1 MGTTAAAHTERE
13 RLTRPAPAIEQ
24 DQECW
29 QREDCLRVGGDG
41 GPGRQAGAPQ
51 RTLPR
56 QIAQSQRRRHHAER
70 GDEAVVFDVPEPQLT
85 RPKRHQTDHEQHAPG
100 RPKAQ
105 MPAALQNGRHIDH
118 ARDHAHHG
126 DRHVRSQAQGA
137 QPVRQGVPGQ
147 SVQRLLP
154 DIRIGLQRLCGKQ
167 MQLQEGIASVGFLP
181 EQPEEDTAQRNERP
195 GRQPRRPAAPGA
207 GQPRLWRRQRHDDDR
222 QGQPKPHRPTHPA
235 QIVPHPEPRRRPD
248 RRTGRSPRRL
258 GRPEKKPP
266 LPSAFATRSI
276 PPTQT
281 RRAHWLYK
289 AAKRTPSRSNRAISG
304 LPAAHSSWIAYS
316 GIVSLNV
323 VCRRSINA

>member
-1 MGTTAAAHTERE
+1 MGS
-13 RLTRPAPAIEQ
+13 
-24 DQECW
+24 
-29 QREDCLRVGGDG
+29 DG

-70 GDEAVVFDVPEPQLT
+70 GDEAVVFDVPEPQLA

-105 MPAALQNGRHIDH
+105 MPAALQDGRHIDH
-118 ARDHAHHG
+118 ARDHAQHG

-167 MQLQEGIASVGFLP
+167 LQLQEGIASVGFLP
-181 EQPEEDTAQRNERP
+181 QQPEEDAAQRNERP

-235 QIVPHPEPRRRPD
+235 QIVPHPEPRAGLIAQQHD
-248 RRTGRSPRRL
+248 RRAGQADQESNHRFQALTRQVVRPRYVVRDHKSL
-258 GRPEKKPP
+258 ERY
-266 LPSAFATRSI
+266 LP
-276 PPTQT
+276 
-281 RRAHWLYK
+281 YN
-289 AAKRTPSRSNRAISG
+289 AANNTPSRSSRASSG
-304 LPAAHSSWIAYS
+304 FVRAHANWMAYS